1 METSIILNTDGKGLW
16 SRAVQA
22 VVVTGIDCAVSKYN
36 DEDSESLYGELRV
49 GFDTASWLTDELG
62 LIYTDKLFLKELREF
77 LLSQGFTSFA
87 VDQVEYSEQGMQG
100 DDYVSL
106 DAGAEFCT
114 EWLAKFP
121 ETEVHEY

>member
-1 METSIILNTDGKGLW
+1 METTKILNTDGTGLW

-22 VVVTGIDCAVSKYN
+22 VVVTGIDCVVSKYD
-36 DEDSESLYGELRV
+36 DEDEQRLYGELRV
-49 GFDTASWLTDELG
+49 VFDTASWLTDELG

-77 LLSQGFTSFA
+77 LQSRGFTA
-87 VDQVEYSEQGMQG
+87 EAADQVEYSEQGMQG

-106 DAGAEFCT
+106 DVDAKFCS

-121 ETEVHEY
+121 QTEVFEY

>member
-1 METSIILNTDGKGLW
+1 METTTILNTDGTGYW

-22 VVVTGIDCAVSKYN
+22 VVVTGIDCLVSKY
-36 DEDSESLYGELRV
+36 EDRDGERLYGELRV

-77 LLSQGFTSFA
+77 LVSQGFTA
-87 VDQVEYSEQGMQG
+87 EEADQVEYSEQGMQG

-106 DAGAEFCT
+106 DADAAFCS

-121 ETEVHEY
+121 QTEVFEY

>member
-1 METSIILNTDGKGLW
+1 METTTILNTDGTGLW
-16 SRAVQA
+16 SRTAKS
-22 VVVTGIDCAVSKYN
+22 VVITGIDCVVSKYE

-77 LLSQGFTSFA
+77 LVSQGFTA
-87 VDQVEYSEQGMQG
+87 EAADQVEYSEQGMQG

-106 DAGAEFCT
+106 DVDVKFCT
-114 EWLAKFP
+114 EWLTKFP
-121 ETEVHEY
+121 QTEVYEY